1 MEILELKKHSALIAM
16 SNRGISVPQ
25 RKLYNAILYLSA
37 KQIQEDSSKNIFKL
51 KFADV
56 VKFSGYNDFTNTKY
70 LKKSIKELVETVVEY
85 NMLGKDN
92 LNEWGVFSL
101 LAQATIKEYE
111 EHITIAFPPLILNN
125 ISVPNIYS
133 LLNLSIVN
141 SLSGKYSLPIYE
153 ILADYKKVHKVGMS
167 IATFRQILGIA
178 EDEYNN
184 ITNFKNKVIIPAIN
198 EINKATDLTI
208 EYNLE
213 KNDSRS
219 YTDIIFSIK
228 DKYQDLNHIESGVFQ
243 LLKSK
248 GVHHTSAR
256 RFAKLLSKQNIMEAL
271 EHLEK
276 AIKKGSVKNVAAYL
290 TKILQTSD
298 NTKNN
303 PVEILTPDQK
313 LDESKSIEK
322 KLLKLEEFKAYTKQ
336 RIDEIIASMTEEQ
349 FSEFVQNQSDFGIEH
364 LIEKGLI
371 DKSKNIINKMALI
384 QNSIFLGWIE
394 KNYFDRDIEFKIFSS

>member
-1 MEILELKKHSALIAM
+1 
-16 SNRGISVPQ
+16 
-25 RKLYNAILYLSA
+25 
-37 KQIQEDSSKNIFKL
+37 
-51 KFADV
+51 
-56 VKFSGYNDFTNTKY
+56 
-70 LKKSIKELVETVVEY
+70 
-85 NMLGKDN
+85 
-92 LNEWGVFSL
+92 
-101 LAQATIKEYE
+101 
-111 EHITIAFPPLILNN
+111 
-125 ISVPNIYS
+125 
-133 LLNLSIVN
+133 
-141 SLSGKYSLPIYE
+141 
-153 ILADYKKVHKVGMS
+153 
-167 IATFRQILGIA
+167 
-178 EDEYNN
+178 
-184 ITNFKNKVIIPAIN
+184 
-198 EINKATDLTI
+198 
-208 EYNLE
+208 
-213 KNDSRS
+213 
-219 YTDIIFSIK
+219 
-228 DKYQDLNHIESGVFQ
+228 
-243 LLKSK
+243 
-248 GVHHTSAR
+248 
-256 RFAKLLSKQNIMEAL
+256 MEAL